1 MDFQNLTMQFDQG
14 CHKHKFQGI
23 TAGSPKIISSLRM
36 EKSFKK
42 GHSGVIAQL
51 HAIQATKI
59 PPMPQDLQALLSK
72 HQIVF
77 STPQGLPPSRGVH
90 DHSIPLIPG
99 SLPPNI
105 HPYHHPFAQKN
116 EIEKM
121 VQELLTARVI
131 RPSMS
136 PYSSPVIMV
145 LKKEGSWRMC
155 PNFRALNKLTIKE
168 KFPIP
173 VIDDLLDELSGAQF
187 FTKLDLRSGY
197 HQIRMK
203 ESNIPRMAFH
213 THEGHYEFLV
223 MPFGLCNAPSTFQ
236 SLMKHVF
243 RPFLCHFVL
252 VLFDDILIYSKT
264 WTDHL
269 THVDQ
274 VLSLLSQHQLFLKQ
288 SKCAFG
294 ASEVEYL
301 GHLVGKDGVRV
312 DPKKIEAMQDW
323 PHPKTLKSLRG
334 FLGLTGYYRKFVKNY
349 GKIATPLM
357 ALLKNNSFTWTPATA
372 QAFQTLKMA
381 MCTTPVLSLPD
392 FTKTFVLECDAS
404 GKGIGVVL
412 MQEGQPLAFTSK
424 QLSEKNLGKPI
435 YEKEMLAILHVV
447 ELWRPYLLGK
457 RFQIKTDHQSLKYF
471 LEQHISS
478 QEKKK
483 WVTKLFGY
491 DYEIIYKKGKDN
503 VVADALSRK
512 YEDEGSLFSLS
523 FIVPDWLQAVHQEWL
538 QDPKSSQLIQQ
549 LQNKAQAPPRYS
561 WLQDEL
567 RYKGCLYL
575 SKQSKLKST
584 ILFELHATPT
594 VGHSGFT
601 KTYDRVKRSFFW
613 DGMKQ
618 DIHKFVAEC
627 EVCQRNKGETVKS
640 SGTLQ
645 PLQIPPA
652 IWKDISMDF
661 ITGLP
666 KSRNKSVIM
675 VVVDCLSKYA
685 HFCALHH
692 PLTASMVAQIFM
704 DQVFKLHGMP
714 NSIVS
719 DRDLTFTSNFWQ
731 EMFKLQGTQLHLIS
745 AYHPQ
750 TDGQT
755 EVVNKCLET
764 YLSCFASEKQ
774 HQWAQ
779 WLPLAEWWYNT
790 TYHTTTHM
798 TPFEA
803 VYGQKPPS
811 VLSYLLGT
819 SKVQAVDQT
828 LTI

>member
-1 MDFQNLTMQFDQG
+1 
-14 CHKHKFQGI
+14 
-23 TAGSPKIISSLRM
+23 
-36 EKSFKK
+36 
-42 GHSGVIAQL
+42 
-51 HAIQATKI
+51 
-59 PPMPQDLQALLSK
+59 
-72 HQIVF
+72 
-77 STPQGLPPSRGVH
+77 
-90 DHSIPLIPG
+90 
-99 SLPPNI
+99 
-105 HPYHHPFAQKN
+105 
-116 EIEKM
+116 
-121 VQELLTARVI
+121 
-131 RPSMS
+131 
-136 PYSSPVIMV
+136 
-145 LKKEGSWRMC
+145 MC
-155 PNFRALNKLTIKE
+155 PDFRALNKLTIKD
-168 KFPIP
+168 KFPIL

-203 ESNIPRMAFH
+203 ESDIPKTAFH

-236 SLMKHVF
+236 SLMNHVF
-243 RPFLCHFVL
+243 RPFLRHFVL
-252 VLFDDILIYSKT
+252 VFFDDILIYSKT
-264 WTDHL
+264 WKDHL

-274 VLSLLSQHQLFLKQ
+274 VLSLLAQHQLFLKQ

-323 PHPKTLKSLRG
+323 LHPKTLKSLRG

-349 GKIATPLM
+349 GKIAAPLT
-357 ALLKNNSFTWTPATA
+357 ALLKKNSFNWTPAAA

-381 MCTTPVLSLPD
+381 MCTTPVLALPD

-404 GKGIGVVL
+404 GKGIGAVL
-412 MQEGQPLAFTSK
+412 MQAGRPLAFTRK

-435 YEKEMLAILHVV
+435 YEKEMLAILHAV
-447 ELWRPYLLGK
+447 ELWRPYLLGQ

-471 LEQHISS
+471 LEQRISS
-478 QEKKK
+478 QEQQK

-538 QDPKSSQLIQQ
+538 QDPKSSHLIQQ
-549 LQNKAQAPPRYS
+549 LQNKAQAPPGYS

-567 RYKGCLYL
+567 RYKGRLYL

-584 ILFELHATPT
+584 VLSELHATPT
-594 VGHSGFT
+594 AGHSGFT

-618 DIHKFVAEC
+618 DIRKFVAEC

-640 SGTLQ
+640 PGTLQ
-645 PLQIPPA
+645 PLPIPPD

-666 KSRNKSVIM
+666 KSGNKSVIM
-675 VVVDCLSKYA
+675 VVVDRLSKYA

-692 PLTASMVAQIFM
+692 PFTASTVAQIFM

-719 DRDLTFTSNFWQ
+719 DRDPTFTSNFWQ
-731 EMFKLQGTQLHLIS
+731 ELFKLQGTQLHLSS

-764 YLSCFASEKQ
+764 YLRCFASEKQ
-774 HQWAQ
+774 H
-779 WLPLAEWWYNT
+779 
-790 TYHTTTHM
+790 
-798 TPFEA
+798 
-803 VYGQKPPS
+803 
-811 VLSYLLGT
+811 
-819 SKVQAVDQT
+819 
-828 LTI
+828 